1 MKSRATALLG
11 TLAFFCIAPATVAGG
26 MPWLLTRWQPQA
38 PLFDGAASRW
48 LGALLAVTG
57 ALVVVECFV
66 RFALKGIGT
75 PAPVAPTRHLVV
87 SGLYRHVRNPMY
99 VGVVLAIVG
108 QALWLG
114 SMAVLGYAAVVF
126 AAFFLFVLLYEEPA
140 LRRQFGT
147 EYERYRGQVPRW
159 WPRLTPW
166 RQE

>member
-1 MKSRATALLG
+1 MKSRATASLG
-11 TLAFFCIAPATVAGG
+11 TLLFFCVAPATVAGWV
-26 MPWLLTRWQPQA
+26 PWLMTRWQPQP

-48 LGALLAVTG
+48 IGALLAVAG
-57 ALVVVECFV
+57 ALMVIESFV

-75 PAPVAPTRHLVV
+75 PAPIAPTRHLVV

-99 VGVVLAIVG
+99 VGVVLAIFG

-114 SMAVLGYAAVVF
+114 SVALIGYAAAVF

-140 LRRQFGT
+140 LRRQFGA
-147 EYERYRGQVPRW
+147 EYEQYRAGVPRW

-166 RQE
+166 RHE